1 VKPLACFKGLRYLA
15 FAALLSLV
23 GADTRSSAQLAPAVS
38 QEVTVKKPVVPEI
51 RSGVTFISADTILD
65 RVMKGDEPRSLEE
78 LRAMEEQQRKIA
90 EKINAV
96 TVNVQQGSAQ
106 GSGVI
111 VTSDGYILTAAHVA
125 GRPGREASVVLSN
138 GKRVR
143 ARTLGMNRS
152 MDAGLIQIVQK
163 SEKPWPY
170 ATLGSSSNLRLG
182 QWVVAA
188 GHPGGWMADRP
199 AVIRIGRVLN
209 LLSSTLVTDC
219 ALIGGDSGGPLFD
232 LNGQL
237 IGIHSRIGTETADNM
252 HVPIDVF
259 RDSWDRLSK
268 GESWG
273 QLPGFKPVIGVQGE
287 QGGAQGPAKI
297 VGINPGSP
305 AQKCGLQVGDVVVAF
320 DGQSIATFEDLT
332 RAVSDAVPH
341 DPVDIRFERQGRIL
355 RRIIIV
361 GLAEP

>member
-1 VKPLACFKGLRYLA
+1 
-15 FAALLSLV
+15 
-23 GADTRSSAQLAPAVS
+23 
-38 QEVTVKKPVVPEI
+38 
-51 RSGVTFISADTILD
+51 
-65 RVMKGDEPRSLEE
+65 
-78 LRAMEEQQRKIA
+78 
-90 EKINAV
+90 
-96 TVNVQQGSAQ
+96 
-106 GSGVI
+106 
-111 VTSDGYILTAAHVA
+111 
-125 GRPGREASVVLSN
+125 
-138 GKRVR
+138 
-143 ARTLGMNRS
+143 MNRS

-259 RDSWDRLSK
+259 RDSWERLSK

-355 RRIIIV
+355 KRIIIV